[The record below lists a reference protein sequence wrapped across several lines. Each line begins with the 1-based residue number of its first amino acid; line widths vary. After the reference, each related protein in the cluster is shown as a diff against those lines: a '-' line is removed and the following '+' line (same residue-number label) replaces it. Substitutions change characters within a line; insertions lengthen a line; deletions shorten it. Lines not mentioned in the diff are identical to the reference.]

1 MSDVLKPSQSSS
13 DAKTAYLAQATD
25 VDPAETQEWID
36 SLEYVINSKGEE
48 RAQYL
53 LSILEAR
60 ARNEGV
66 DIAIKS
72 NTPYINTIHVDDQPA
87 FPGNR
92 EIERR
97 IAFEGDVLRRKSIE
111 THAMMKRR
119 IIGDSGDR

>member
-1 MSDVLKPSQSSS
+1 MSDVLKPTQQNSQQKSS
-13 DAKTAYLAQATD
+13 YLSQVSD

-72 NTPYINTIHVDDQPA
+72 NTPYINSIHVDD
-87 FPGNR
+87 
-92 EIERR
+92 
-97 IAFEGDVLRRKSIE
+97 
-111 THAMMKRR
+111 
-119 IIGDSGDR
+119 